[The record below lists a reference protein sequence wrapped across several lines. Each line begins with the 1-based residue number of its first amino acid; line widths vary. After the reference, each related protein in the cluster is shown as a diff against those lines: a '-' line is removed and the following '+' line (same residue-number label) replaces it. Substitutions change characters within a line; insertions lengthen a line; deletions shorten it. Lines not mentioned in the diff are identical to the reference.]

1 MVHRLGEVEPLLF
14 RVLWQD
20 VALVEWQDTFS
31 THPIFR
37 SLGLPLCPPR
47 PFSNRLA
54 YGQESQYCKLER
66 RRLKDVASVEKSK
79 AQFNTMFGVP
89 QILYWRISEELV
101 KKLVLYISHFSPPP
115 DILRWGESSP
125 QKEYWEKIFFYMGSK
140 FPEIFHLYM
149 AWETA
154 LSFPL
159 QQNKDSK

>member
-115 DILRWGESSP
+115 WYFEVGWIIPPKGILRENLFLYGI
-125 QKEYWEKIFFYMGSK
+125 KISRN
-140 FPEIFHLYM
+140 FPSLHGLGDC
-149 AWETA
+149 
-154 LSFPL
+154 PL
-159 QQNKDSK
+159 ISLTTK